1 MGSQKFSLD
10 AADIG
15 KLGRNA
21 VLVGISAALT
31 YAASQ
36 LGNLELGT
44 LGPLLVTIISTV
56 LDSAITWIKD
66 NTGGD

>member
-31 YAASQ
+31 YAANK
-36 LGNLELGT
+36 LGDLELGT
-44 LGPLLVTIISTV
+44 LGPLLVPIISTV

-66 NTGGD
+66 NTGA